1 MNTVYTVCVFYLGV
15 TSWLPEGP
23 LSTELTLKAL
33 AAVAVEGSERVHA
46 QPSVLT
52 LLPLTLVH
60 VLVTSARARR
70 GDKEERETR
79 RGRRRKG
86 RRKGRRRGGV
96 RGDVSMFT
104 AYFANC

>member
-1 MNTVYTVCVFYLGV
+1 MFYLGV

-60 VLVTSARARR
+60 VLVTSARPRR
-70 GDKEERETR
+70 GAKADRAPR
-79 RGRRRKG
+79 RGRRRK
-86 RRKGRRRGGV
+86 RRRRGRRRGGV
-96 RGDVSMFT
+96 RGDVRMI
-104 AYFANC
+104 ADDLADC